1 MQCSRCSR
9 QVGEKK
15 QAQEEEREGRGYCRK
30 RQAGTE
36 KKERVKGGEGEEE
49 EEQEEED
56 GASEEKQEKEG
67 TSIFRPSTIVPFSFS
82 RARSASALV
91 SNVTN
96 PKPCSGKEVGLE
108 EPSGG
113 GKEVQG

>member
-1 MQCSRCSR
+1 MQFSRCSR

-15 QAQEEEREGRGYCRK
+15 GMQEEREGREHCRK
-30 RQAGTE
+30 RQAGRERGETGSRRRRRGGAG
-36 KKERVKGGEGEEE
+36 KERQ
-49 EEQEEED
+49 EQ
-56 GASEEKQEKEG
+56 AG

-96 PKPCSGKEVGLE
+96 PKPCGGREVR
-108 EPSGG
+108 G
-113 GKEVQG
+113 GKGRTGRRKAGGPEMRG